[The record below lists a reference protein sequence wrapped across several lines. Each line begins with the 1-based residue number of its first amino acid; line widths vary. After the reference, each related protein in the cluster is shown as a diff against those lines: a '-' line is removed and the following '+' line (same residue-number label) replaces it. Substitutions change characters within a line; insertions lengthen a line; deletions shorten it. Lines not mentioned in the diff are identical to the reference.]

1 VQLVKAEASAN
12 GPAAETVI
20 TRLSEILFIQ
30 AVRDYMR
37 TADNGNGGWFNA
49 LKDPQIGQALALI
62 HRQPG
67 ESWSVESLASRVS
80 LSRSAFSAKFKELV
94 GESPMQYVT
103 RVRLTKAAAMLRT
116 RPSTLIEV
124 ALSIGYDSEV
134 AFSKAFKRYF
144 NIAPGA
150 YRLGERQHLVPMRR
164 ADGSDPT

>member
-1 VQLVKAEASAN
+1 MQSAARAMSPACNAVMNSFTISVLLKSRFSLYRSGMIPMWKVSIYYVQGGDDGYAE
-12 GPAAETVI
+12 E
-20 TRLSEILFIQ
+20 RSEILFIQ

-37 TADNGNGGWFNA
+37 TAHNGNGGWFNA

-62 HRQPG
+62 QHQPG

-116 RPSTLIEV
+116 RPSTL
-124 ALSIGYDSEV
+124 
-134 AFSKAFKRYF
+134 
-144 NIAPGA
+144 
-150 YRLGERQHLVPMRR
+150 
-164 ADGSDPT
+164 